1 MGYSRWTNG
10 SNPASMRGGRVWNN
24 SAIYGIIGNN
34 YLWGILV
41 HHGIFFNNGIF
52 SNITG
57 YIGIFMLDLW
67 DIYPV
72 IYPKRNP
79 NVGKYTSTLGHLGW
93 IYHEKS
99 GVL

>member
-1 MGYSRWTNG
+1 MDKWFKPRIH
-10 SNPASMRGGRVWNN
+10 AGGVGF
-24 SAIYGIIGNN
+24 GIIRPSTVSLGIIIC
-34 YLWGILV
+34 GILV

-93 IYHEKS
+93 MYHEKS